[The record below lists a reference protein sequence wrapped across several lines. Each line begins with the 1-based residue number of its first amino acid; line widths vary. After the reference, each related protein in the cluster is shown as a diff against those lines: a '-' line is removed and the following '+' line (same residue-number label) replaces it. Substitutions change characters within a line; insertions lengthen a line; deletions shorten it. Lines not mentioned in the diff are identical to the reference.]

1 MKLKIEKSQNLTSK
15 SSLAITISGFLAKI
29 LAAIYRVP
37 YQNLVGDRG
46 FYAYQQVYPILAII
60 SALSLTAFPNVI
72 ASIYQKSKKT
82 DLYLLF
88 KFQVLSSLILAS
100 LLLLANQPLARIIG
114 SIELSPSIILT
125 AFVLLTVPFMS
136 FYRGLAQAQGDMIPT
151 AVSQVL
157 EQSVRVII
165 IILAAFAYYLF
176 DWNVYFTA
184 NVAASGNLLA
194 SLAILAYFVWKSPTT
209 LLFLFKK
216 HKTSFKN
223 LGQIGWAATVFIFFT
238 VYLLIFQFLD
248 ALFVKQS
255 LQSSGLTSIQ
265 AEITKGIY
273 DRGQPLL
280 QFGLIFSSAFFT
292 TYLPKLSKSYHQK
305 DANYEEDS
313 QTFFDFITYLNLT
326 LTAGFMLILPAMNM
340 VLFEDKKGSVALEI
354 YLLMILLASLIQYC
368 HQKFFIENHQKRS
381 FIILMCGL
389 ILKLLLTPIMT
400 FHFGIIGASLSGVI
414 PLFIILLLYIKV
426 SRVRIRSLKN
436 IRYFLALSLMLIVV
450 AISQGYLPQEE
461 RLDSLLNI
469 FISTGLGLLVFILS
483 SIKLKAFSQNLWS
496 YLPFK
501 KEK

>member
-1 MKLKIEKSQNLTSK
+1 MKLNIEKSQSLTSK

-88 KFQVLSSLILAS
+88 KFQLLSSIILAS
-100 LLLLANQPLARIIG
+100 ILLLTNQSLARLIG
-114 SIELSPSIILT
+114 SVQLAPSIILT
-125 AFVLLTVPFMS
+125 AFVLLTVPFLS
-136 FYRGLAQAQGDMIPT
+136 FYRGLAQAHGDMIPT
-151 AVSQVL
+151 AVSQVM
-157 EQSVRVII
+157 EQSIRVFI

-176 DWNVYFTA
+176 DWNVYLTA

-194 SLAILAYFVWKSPTT
+194 SLAILAYFIWKSPTS

-223 LGQIGWAATVFIFFT
+223 LGQIGWASTVFIFFT
-238 VYLLIFQFLD
+238 IYLLLFQFVD

-255 LQSSGLTSIQ
+255 LQSSGFSSIQ

-280 QFGLIFSSAFFT
+280 QFGLIFSTAFFT
-292 TYLPKLSKSYHQK
+292 TYLPKLSKSYHQ
-305 DANYEEDS
+305 NEDS
-313 QTFFDFITYLNLT
+313 YEADSQSFFDFITYFNLT
-326 LTAGFMLILPAMNM
+326 LTVGFMLILPAMNL
-340 VLFEDKKGSVALEI
+340 VLFEDKKGSAALEV

-368 HQKFFIENHQKRS
+368 HQKLFIENHQKRS
-381 FIILMCGL
+381 FLILLSGL
-389 ILKLLLTPIMT
+389 ILKLILTPILT
-400 FHFGIIGASLSGVI
+400 FHFGIIGSSLSGVI
-414 PLFIILLLYIKV
+414 PLLVILLLYLKV
-426 SRVRIRSLKN
+426 CGVRMTSLKN
-436 IRYFLALSLMLIVV
+436 VRYFHALVVMVIVLV
-450 AISQGYLPQEE
+450 ISQGFLPQTE
-461 RLDSLLNI
+461 RLDSFLAI
-469 FISTGLGLLVFILS
+469 FISTGLGLLVFILT

-501 KEK
+501 QEK

>member
-1 MKLKIEKSQNLTSK
+1 MKLNIEKRQNLTSK

-88 KFQVLSSLILAS
+88 KFQILSSFILAS
-100 LLLLANQPLARIIG
+100 ILLLANQSLARLIG
-114 SIELSPSIILT
+114 SIQLAPSIILT
-125 AFVLLTVPFMS
+125 AFVLLTIPFMS
-136 FYRGLAQAQGDMIPT
+136 FYRGLAQAHGDMIPT

-157 EQSVRVII
+157 EQSVRVFI
-165 IILAAFAYYLF
+165 IILAALAYYLF
-176 DWNVYFTA
+176 DWDVYFTA

-194 SLAILAYFVWKSPTT
+194 SLAILAYFVLKSPTS

-223 LGQIGWAATVFIFFT
+223 LRQIGWASTVFIFFT
-238 VYLLIFQFLD
+238 IYLLLFQFID

-255 LQSSGLTSIQ
+255 LQSSGITSIQ

-280 QFGLIFSSAFFT
+280 QFGLIFSTAFFT
-292 TYLPKLSKSYHQK
+292 THLPKLSKSYHQK
-305 DANYEEDS
+305 EANYEEDS

-340 VLFEDKKGSVALEI
+340 VLFEDKKGSAALEV

-368 HQKFFIENHQKRS
+368 HQKHFIENHQKRS
-381 FIILMCGL
+381 FIILVSGL
-389 ILKLLLTPIMT
+389 ILKLFLTPILT
-400 FHFGIIGASLSGVI
+400 YYFGIIGSSLSGVI
-414 PLFIILLLYIKV
+414 PLLIIFLLYLKV
-426 SRVRIRSLKN
+426 SGVRMTSLKN
-436 IRYFLALSLMLIVV
+436 IRYFLALSLMMVFV
-450 AISQGYLPQEE
+450 GISQGFLPQKE
-461 RLDSLLNI
+461 RLDSLLAI
-469 FISTGLGLLVFILS
+469 FISIGLGLLVFILS
-483 SIKLKAFSQNLWS
+483 SVKLRAFSQNLWS

-501 KEK
+501 QKK